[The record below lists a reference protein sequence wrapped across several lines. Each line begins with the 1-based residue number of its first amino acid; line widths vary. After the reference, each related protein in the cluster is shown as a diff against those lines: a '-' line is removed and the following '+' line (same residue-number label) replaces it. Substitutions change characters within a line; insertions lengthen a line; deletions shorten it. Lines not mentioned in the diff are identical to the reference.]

1 MVRDYHAPRDG
12 QKLGILRNA
21 DQPLRPQHVPA
32 LSASMLG
39 ASFEGLS
46 AACLV
51 EFDMRALVAGRKSS
65 HQGQAMLAALQRYSF
80 S

>member
-1 MVRDYHAPRDG
+1 
-12 QKLGILRNA
+12 
-21 DQPLRPQHVPA
+21 
-32 LSASMLG
+32 MLG